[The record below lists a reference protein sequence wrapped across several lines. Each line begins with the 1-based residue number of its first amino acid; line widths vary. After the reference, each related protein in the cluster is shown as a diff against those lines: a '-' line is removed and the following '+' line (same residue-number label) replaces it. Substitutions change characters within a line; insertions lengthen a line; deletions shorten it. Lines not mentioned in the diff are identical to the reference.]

1 MRIFSLILCQL
12 LCIFAAA
19 VAADEK
25 PLATSAKLTGLLAA
39 TGPEGKPV
47 LSPEDLAYFDGLND
61 HLKTLLIKAVDA
73 ETITRA
79 DHLGSILALG
89 LRPQK
94 MEVFLQDNC
103 VLCHTDPEVQKPGS
117 LFTLSPVSSNSPA
130 PHLNLG
136 ELVDDVHFRRG
147 LSCAGCHGG
156 DPASDKL
163 EHSFVKEWPG
173 TGRDKDR
180 GWVPSFCA
188 RCHSDPTFMNKF
200 NPALPTDQLA
210 KFKESPH
217 GKLLLETKDPRA
229 PNCVSCHGVHGI
241 RSAKNPLSKVYPKRV
256 HETCGACHANSET
269 MAGFKLPD
277 GSPLPTNQLAQYKTS
292 VHGRALLERGDLGAP
307 ACNNCHGN
315 HAAMPVGLSSVS
327 QSCGQCHAGNA
338 SLFDGSKHKQAF
350 EEHKWPQC
358 GQCHGHH
365 GIVKTSDS
373 LLADGPGA
381 LCTKC
386 HQEYA
391 KDKPECRATAT
402 YFYTSLTQMDQAWNG
417 FGVTAEQLAMK
428 GLDVDPIHH
437 KLNELADS
445 MKQARSH
452 IHSFSKTGFERVAAP
467 GEKAVQSISALV
479 EEAKAE
485 YRLRQLGLLASIAL
499 IAFVMLT
506 LYLKLRRLEG

>member
-12 LCIFAAA
+12 VCIFAAA

-25 PLATSAKLTGLLAA
+25 PLATSAKLTGLLTA
-39 TGPEGKPV
+39 TGPDGKPV
-47 LSPEDLAYFDGLND
+47 LSPEQRAYFDGLND

-73 ETITRA
+73 EIITRP

-130 PHLNLG
+130 PHLNLR

-173 TGRDKDR
+173 TGRDKDH
-180 GWVPSFCA
+180 GWVPAFCA

-292 VHGRALLERGDLGAP
+292 VHGRALLQRGDLGAP

-338 SLFDGSKHKQAF
+338 SLFDGSKHKQSF

-365 GIVKTSDS
+365 GIAKTSDS

-402 YFYTSLTQMDQAWNG
+402 YFYTSLTRMDQAWDG

-428 GLDVDPIHH
+428 GLDVDPIHD

-445 MKQARSH
+445 LKQARSH
-452 IHSFSKTGFERVAAP
+452 IHSFSKNGFERVAAP

-479 EEAKAE
+479 EEAKGE
-485 YRLRQLGLLASIAL
+485 YRLRQFGLLASIAL